1 MKKYFTILLLLISF
15 GARAQYNANNFVY
28 TIDKLFAQEY
38 SKEATNYLTKVYISR
53 NVLKLADNDLTGF
66 QIDAIT
72 AAKSGELTTVLYN
85 CPKLNQ
91 KGMVLVFYNY
101 KHYSFYHFE
110 YSEAKTLLD
119 KIAAAVEDNKEVL
132 DEVNTS
138 VLKAND
144 IHLIFAGSTI
154 RVVWGEFDSL
164 WDKSNFKTTNKRF
177 EKFFKKQF
185 KSN

>member
-1 MKKYFTILLLLISF
+1 MKKLLLFLLVSFSIS
-15 GARAQYNANNFVY
+15 AHAQFNANNFQGGL
-28 TIDKLFAQEY
+28 DKLFAQEY
-38 SKEATNYLTKVYISR
+38 SKATTEYLTKVFISR
-53 NVLKLADNDLTGF
+53 NVLKLTDNELTGY

-91 KGMVLVFYNY
+91 KGLVFVFYNY
-101 KHYSFYHFE
+101 RHYSFYHFE
-110 YSEAKTLLD
+110 YNEAKTLFEKLS
-119 KIAAAVEDNKEVL
+119 AAIEDNKIVL

-144 IHLIFAGSTI
+144 IHFIFADNTI
-154 RVVWGEFDSL
+154 RVVWGEYDSL
-164 WDKSNFKTTNKRF
+164 WDKSNFKTTYHRF

-185 KSN
+185 KG